1 VQVPLQRVIERD
13 ALADQPLAVIDQQPQ
28 IQFGTFQLRGRQRLQ
43 AFAQRRPGDR
53 DGVDAVGLPAVA
65 GAPSRVGHQP
75 GRDAQDS
82 LAAPIRN
89 RSKDPETCRQSSI
102 AQTRSPSRPRAQT
115 SSAAKPLVPTWTV
128 CSPTNSPVAA
138 ETAAIVCER
147 LCVSAPSTI
156 IDVVHLHLS

>member
-1 VQVPLQRVIERD
+1 MLSDFPRPRARRRVSAISFVVTRKTRS
-13 ALADQPLAVIDQQPQ
+13 P
-28 IQFGTFQLRGRQRLQ
+28 
-43 AFAQRRPGDR
+43 RPI
-53 DGVDAVGLPAVA
+53 
-65 GAPSRVGHQP
+65 S
-75 GRDAQDS
+75 
-82 LAAPIRN
+82 N

-115 SSAAKPLVPTWTV
+115 SSAAKPLAPTWTV

-156 IDVVHLHLS
+156 IDFVHPHPS